1 MAASRLR
8 RPWRRYLV
16 AVAAV
21 AVASVLFALHILIHP
36 WGDAAVT
43 AVDDIGEG
51 AAALAAAAAC
61 GWAARRRALR
71 FRKGWAWIAA
81 AAFSWGVGE
90 VVWSVYEVGL
100 GQAVPFPSAADVGFL
115 AAIPFTVLGIRAF
128 ATAQRAVSSS
138 ARLWLDGLIIA
149 LALLFVGWTSG
160 LNLVVTDPAAP
171 LFNKIVSLAYPVGD
185 IIVGTALI
193 LSIRGAVRNEQG
205 WMLLLLCG
213 IAFNAMADSAFAYL
227 NATGA
232 YTSLGSILDTGWF
245 AGFLMIGLAAL
256 WPAAAERKVVVA
268 APIDL
273 WQIAM
278 PWMAI
283 LAASVAAVLRV
294 MQGSAFDSF
303 LSLDTAAIAGL
314 MMLNQILVHRES
326 LGLLVKTRTSEAT
339 LANVVAYAPAA
350 IVRLDP
356 ELHILEAN
364 QQFGNLLHTASESQI
379 GKPIT
384 SLFAGD
390 DAIQFSALLEPL
402 RSGET
407 LAVVSDADAQRGD
420 GTSMSVHWSATAVP
434 AKRGGVDYF
443 IATFD
448 DITAR
453 RQQEAAS
460 AASLETLQRLNRVK
474 TEFLQTLSHEFK
486 TALVGILGFSQFME
500 DSDSLDPADIHG
512 FAADIHKDADRLERL
527 LNEMLDL
534 DRLET
539 SRATL
544 ALAPVDVNGLLETAA
559 AGARH
564 GVDGIVI
571 VTNLDP
577 TVPPIAADASKL
589 GEAFRG
595 LMQNAIRY
603 SPDGGRIEVT
613 SRMKEPDLEVI
624 VSDQGT
630 GVRADFDRRLFGS
643 EDIYAESPVRRLMG
657 TGLGLGIIR
666 QIADLHGGRVW
677 IERVEGKG
685 SEFHFLI
692 PALDMHASRITVE
705 AASAKPLTAVAPA

>member
-1 MAASRLR
+1 MAASGPRG
-8 RPWRRYLV
+8 PWRRYLV
-16 AVAAV
+16 AVAVV

-61 GWAARRRALR
+61 GWAARRRAVR

-81 AAFSWGVGE
+81 AALSWGIGE
-90 VVWSVYEVGL
+90 VIWSVYEVGL
-100 GQAVPFPSAADVGFL
+100 GQNVPFPSAADVGFL
-115 AAIPFTVLGIRAF
+115 AAIPFTVLGIRDF
-128 ATAQRAVSSS
+128 ATAERAVSSS
-138 ARLWLDGLIIA
+138 ARLWLDGLIIG
-149 LALLFVGWTSG
+149 LALLFVGWALG
-160 LNLVVTDPAAP
+160 LNVVATDSSTP
-171 LFNKIVSLAYPVGD
+171 LFDKIVSIAYPVGD
-185 IIVGTALI
+185 MMIGSALI

-213 IAFNAMADSAFAYL
+213 IACNAIADSAFAYL

-256 WPAAAERKVVVA
+256 WPASEERKAIVA
-268 APIDL
+268 EPVDL

-283 LAASVAAVLRV
+283 LAAAITGVVRV
-294 MQGSAFDSF
+294 FYGLALDTF
-303 LSLDTAAIAGL
+303 LSLDTALISGL

-420 GTSMSVHWSATAVP
+420 GTTMSVHWSATAVP

-443 IATFD
+443 
-448 DITAR
+448 
-453 RQQEAAS
+453 
-460 AASLETLQRLNRVK
+460 
-474 TEFLQTLSHEFK
+474 
-486 TALVGILGFSQFME
+486 
-500 DSDSLDPADIHG
+500 
-512 FAADIHKDADRLERL
+512 
-527 LNEMLDL
+527 
-534 DRLET
+534 
-539 SRATL
+539 
-544 ALAPVDVNGLLETAA
+544 
-559 AGARH
+559 
-564 GVDGIVI
+564 
-571 VTNLDP
+571 
-577 TVPPIAADASKL
+577 
-589 GEAFRG
+589 
-595 LMQNAIRY
+595 
-603 SPDGGRIEVT
+603 
-613 SRMKEPDLEVI
+613 
-624 VSDQGT
+624 
-630 GVRADFDRRLFGS
+630 
-643 EDIYAESPVRRLMG
+643 
-657 TGLGLGIIR
+657 
-666 QIADLHGGRVW
+666 
-677 IERVEGKG
+677 
-685 SEFHFLI
+685 
-692 PALDMHASRITVE
+692 
-705 AASAKPLTAVAPA
+705 